1 MLLVQNN
8 GRTLSHEVILSRI
21 WGYDFDGDGSTV
33 HTHIKTYGRS
43 YRIISSKQYAGG
55 LPIGGNFMKKNGIF
69 IKIFAYT
76 IVAMLLIVF
85 VTATLFSGQF
95 LTLYR
100 AVEREQ
106 ILVSYQPLVN
116 RVKIV
121 IIMIFP
127 QQRKGFVTTTNH
139 LSFAL

>member
-1 MLLVQNN
+1 
-8 GRTLSHEVILSRI
+8 
-21 WGYDFDGDGSTV
+21 
-33 HTHIKTYGRS
+33 
-43 YRIISSKQYAGG
+43 
-55 LPIGGNFMKKNGIF
+55 MKKNGIF

-85 VTATLFSGQF
+85 VTTALFSGQF

-116 RVKIV
+116 RVKNSDYNDIPV
-121 IIMIFP
+121 AA
-127 QQRKGFVTTTNH
+127 QRFRDKNQ
-139 LSFAL
+139 S